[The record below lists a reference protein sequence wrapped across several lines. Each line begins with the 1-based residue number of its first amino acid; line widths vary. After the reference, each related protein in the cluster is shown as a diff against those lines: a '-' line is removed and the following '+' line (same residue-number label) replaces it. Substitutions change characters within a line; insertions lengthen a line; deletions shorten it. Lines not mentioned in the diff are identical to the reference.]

1 MCGRG
6 KLKVFGQA
14 FYKKLAGCG
23 TESHDLAFL
32 RKQRRKGEKSPS
44 GTFLGG
50 GLRCRVGRWSPV
62 ATVQRRPKRELRPVA
77 GRVPPARSDPS
88 PGGAGRRWR
97 PFSADRAGRRDLSSE
112 PKVRSKV
119 HQSSPVPAQ
128 RAPSFGVSDGGGT
141 RTAGPTPGLAYG
153 ARRLSVAHPPPPPPV
168 NLPGGNRRL
177 FCTGGGE
184 YSILSFQRG
193 ILSRLPARSVAGRVP
208 LARSDPFGNPLEGQA
223 SQPSA
228 GGFEAPT
235 PTSPAGA
242 CPRWAIKSL
251 RKLRD
256 FGRVD
261 PTLANSA
268 PLTCQVNRLSA
279 AHPRPAAGGQRPTE
293 PAGEKATPLGPL
305 F

>member
-77 GRVPPARSDPS
+77 GRVPPARKRP
-88 PGGAGRRWR
+88 PRRGALVAGGDRSAPTEPAGETSQANRRFAVKFTNLPLSHR
-97 PFSADRAGRRDLSSE
+97 P
-112 PKVRSKV
+112 K
-119 HQSSPVPAQ
+119 

-208 LARSDPFGNPLEGQA
+208 LARSDPFGNP
-223 SQPSA
+223 
-228 GGFEAPT
+228 
-235 PTSPAGA
+235 
-242 CPRWAIKSL
+242 R
-251 RKLRD
+251 
-256 FGRVD
+256 
-261 PTLANSA
+261 
-268 PLTCQVNRLSA
+268 
-279 AHPRPAAGGQRPTE
+279 
-293 PAGEKATPLGPL
+293 
-305 F
+305 

>member
-119 HQSSPVPAQ
+119 HQSSPVPPPKARAVLWRQ
-128 RAPSFGVSDGGGT
+128 RRRWDTDS
-141 RTAGPTPGLAYG
+141 G
-153 ARRLSVAHPPPPPPV
+153 AHPWSRLRSEEAISCPPPPRP
-168 NLPGGNRRL
+168 LP
-177 FCTGGGE
+177 
-184 YSILSFQRG
+184 
-193 ILSRLPARSVAGRVP
+193 
-208 LARSDPFGNPLEGQA
+208 
-223 SQPSA
+223 
-228 GGFEAPT
+228 
-235 PTSPAGA
+235 
-242 CPRWAIKSL
+242 
-251 RKLRD
+251 
-256 FGRVD
+256 
-261 PTLANSA
+261 
-268 PLTCQVNRLSA
+268 
-279 AHPRPAAGGQRPTE
+279 
-293 PAGEKATPLGPL
+293 
-305 F
+305 